1 MIFYSTNFTI
11 IPEYNMNKSVNIS
24 KTTKTL
30 IIIISSI
37 IIFQILIFS
46 IVSNIFT
53 GVLNS
58 RRNTELISILN
69 SYIEQKLI
77 SINNQAMG
85 YSNWTEISSVI
96 VATKSRKLAPRD
108 VVEYWLEGNAD
119 VNDITAII
127 TDDIIQTSGG
137 IEIETYGKILEE
149 PFFKTIYDK
158 VNMKSDTI
166 GRFIVN
172 YQNITFLFIVYP
184 INSDEGVPLG
194 DGIEVFGQ
202 ILDKDKDIIANYMNA
217 EVNFTGEK
225 SNSGELFI
233 DINDTINQNNNRLLH
248 VLPHINF
255 KRLVGLPII
264 VTIIVQLIVS
274 FGVLI
279 TFFYLMR
286 SIRKLLDDNDDK
298 MNKIKEFIHKGTNIK
313 ESFNKTTEFF
323 SNFNRSMF
331 EIINNIKKMKTGFE
345 KIDSDINNQFDK
357 IKILRESYEEISSNV
372 ASVVV
377 HVENQSNEIKT
388 QSESVEI
395 INKNIDEIRI
405 KSDSSRDLSKN
416 LDKFAL
422 DGGKSVN
429 EEIESIV
436 EVSKYSEKILTLLD
450 IINEISV
457 KTNLLSMN
465 ASIEAARAGEY
476 GKGFAVVAK
485 EIRKLADNAN
495 KSVKE
500 ISSVVKD
507 IINKINK
514 SVDIAKIS
522 GKGLENILEL
532 SKNNFNTISLLNE
545 SLSEQ
550 SASSKNVNSSIKN
563 LVSLSSEI
571 ASSIKE
577 QEKIIV
583 GNENNIKI
591 LNDSAEDVKIN
602 INSYFSDLNNILSN
616 IDSLRNMATDS
627 KNLLDDLGDVISKLD
642 L

>member
-1 MIFYSTNFTI
+1 
-11 IPEYNMNKSVNIS
+11 MNKSVNIS